1 MNISFSRYFIT
12 LNWTTLVLI
21 YLVVIAGSFVRI
33 SGAGMG
39 CPDWPKCFGLWI
51 PPTSISEIPVKF
63 WDHPLS
69 SANGKIIFIMR
80 IFVLVV
86 VILI

>member
-1 MNISFSRYFIT
+1 
-12 LNWTTLVLI
+12 
-21 YLVVIAGSFVRI
+21 
-33 SGAGMG
+33 MG

-69 SANGKIIFIMR
+69 SANGKIIFNPVKTWTEYLNRLQIEFALYFFAFLKTVG
-80 IFVLVV
+80 IWYFFFSVDSVFSWY
-86 VILI
+86 